1 MTLPSDTPQE
11 VLTSPGPFEGPE
23 KLLEVWFAPSF
34 DQLPSTS
41 SITPPQEYRSAANT
55 QDGDISTSTSN
66 GTAELKGLRKI
77 PKYVW
82 EEMLDIVKCKVL
94 SVVEGDEIDAYLLSE
109 SSLFV
114 APHLVILKTCGT
126 TLNLLGLYRIIE
138 IAKEW
143 CGFTNVWRCFYSRKS
158 FFFPE
163 RQQGPHRDWSDEVRF
178 LDTVFGTAGAAY
190 TVGPMNRDHWLLY
203 LTSPNTVPNLSS
215 SSTYSSPSS
224 SLILPS
230 PTKSI
235 STSNLDGNTSIDVNV
250 KVNAPPFQPAKYQDT
265 TLEILMTHLA
275 PCARE
280 QFFNDDTNGTL
291 KSGLELGQEI
301 SSTLGIDKLFPKDET
316 VLDSFGFDPCGY
328 SANAVI
334 GSGMPE
340 SISKKNGKGGGYF
353 TIHVTPE
360 EGWSYASFECNVPLP
375 TCSPSPSS
383 SSSSSSYPTS
393 QNEDPTKRPELQ
405 ELIKKVVNI
414 FQPSRLS
421 ITLFVSTPASSST
434 LDPQK
439 QDENHNSTVGDTETE
454 QRAWQSFGTN
464 LLGKDFQRKDR
475 IGYEFDGYDLVFACF
490 EKKGWKEPSS
500 SGVRIGAPN
509 GDV

>member
-1 MTLPSDTPQE
+1 MTLSLETPQE

-23 KLLEVWFAPSF
+23 KLLEVWFAPSV
-34 DQLPSTS
+34 DQLPESQPS
-41 SITPPQEYRSAANT
+41 SSSSSSNTKTYRTRSK
-55 QDGDISTSTSN
+55 GN
-66 GTAELKGLRKI
+66 GELKGLRKV
-77 PKYVW
+77 PKEVW

-114 APHLVILKTCGT
+114 SPHLIILKTCGT

-163 RQQGPHRDWSDEVRF
+163 RQQGPHKDWGDEVRF

-203 LTSPNTVPNLSS
+203 LTSPNTVPNLPSS
-215 SSTYSSPSS
+215 SSSSPSS
-224 SLILPS
+224 SLTLPA
-230 PTKSI
+230 PT
-235 STSNLDGNTSIDVNV
+235 STALQSRSDGPS
-250 KVNAPPFQPAKYQDT
+250 FQPTKYQDT

-275 PCARE
+275 PTARS
-280 QFFNDDTNGTL
+280 QFFNDDSNGTL
-291 KSGLELGQEI
+291 KSGLELGKDI
-301 SSTLGIDKLFPKDET
+301 SAKLGIDQLFSQEET
-316 VLDSFGFDPCGY
+316 ELDSFGFDPCGY

-334 GSGMPE
+334 GSGMPDD
-340 SISKKNGKGGGYF
+340 STNPGGYF

-360 EGWSYASFECNVPLP
+360 DGWSYASFECNVPLP
-375 TCSPSPSS
+375 IAGTSTGTSS
-383 SSSSSSYPTS
+383 
-393 QNEDPTKRPELQ
+393 QEEAIKRPELK
-405 ELIKKVVNI
+405 ELIRKVVNI

-421 ITLFVSTPASSST
+421 ITLFVSTPAT
-434 LDPQK
+434 TPTNEGEEEEREQ
-439 QDENHNSTVGDTETE
+439 QTETE
-454 QRAWQSFGTN
+454 QRAWKSFGTD
-464 LLGKDFQRKDR
+464 LLGKGFVRKDR

-490 EKKGWKEPSS
+490 EKRGWEEPK
-500 SGVRIGAPN
+500 SGNMTIGDHN
-509 GDV
+509 GDA